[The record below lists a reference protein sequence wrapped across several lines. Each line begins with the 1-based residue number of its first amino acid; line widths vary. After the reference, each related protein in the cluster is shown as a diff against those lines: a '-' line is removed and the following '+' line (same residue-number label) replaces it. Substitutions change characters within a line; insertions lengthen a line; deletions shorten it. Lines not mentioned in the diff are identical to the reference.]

1 MVTQSRGV
9 LLKIDD
15 VSQSLINFTK
25 LYHDPDDLS
34 VKSECYHREES
45 FIAQCLGDIRRTL
58 AATECSLYWCIN
70 RYSAR
75 QESGVLKEDVIDS
88 WWGHSGTDIVSV
100 IKPRDEDTVG
110 EPLGNHIQL
119 IPPKDEVNIN
129 EHGGNLGHDDIDPA
143 QGNPS
148 SQRPANYDP
157 CYVGFQTNNILTNW
171 LEGFFTRKM
180 MSVDTRD
187 SQDHDTDDVSSVL
200 SGQNKRLSEG
210 KFGVPQ
216 PDPVF
221 DIFSNVSFGLTQFIR
236 HDRQSL
242 PFAGKADNYVVK
254 IDGEEQAL
262 KLTALGTAFEDRT
275 VVQVRWAWL
284 CLPVG
289 TVLMTC
295 GLTIATKIRSS
306 KQQIPTWGSS
316 TTALMICGPY
326 SHIDDT
332 SSLDLS
338 TEQMYTKAKSTKV
351 TFERSVDGT
360 WRLVEQSD
368 PAIRTEATDLESAV
382 SFLPQSTTLEMRE
395 CPKPTGTS
403 TKMTTGSLLAASG
416 TGRREAT
423 VATWIPRQRPRFA
436 RSQSI

>member
-1 MVTQSRGV
+1 MVTQSSRV

-25 LYHDPDDLS
+25 LYHDPDDLLP
-34 VKSECYHREES
+34 ECYRRKES
-45 FIAQCLGDIRRTL
+45 FIAQCLRDFRRKL

-75 QESGVLKEDVIDS
+75 QESGVLKENVIDS
-88 WWGHSGTDIVSV
+88 WWGHSGTDLVSV
-100 IKPRDEDTVG
+100 IKPRDEDTLG
-110 EPLGNHIQL
+110 ETLGNHIQL
-119 IPPKDEVNIN
+119 IPPKDELNIN
-129 EHGGNLGHDDIDPA
+129 DHGGTLGHDDIDPA

-171 LEGFFTRKM
+171 LERFLTRKM
-180 MSVDTRD
+180 ISVDNLD

-200 SGQNKRLSEG
+200 SGQNKRPSEG

-242 PFAGKADNYVVK
+242 PFAEKADNYVVK

-262 KLTALGTAFEDRT
+262 KLTALGTAFENRT

-284 CLPVG
+284 CFPVG
-289 TVLMTC
+289 LVAMTVL
-295 GLTIATKIRSS
+295 LTIATKIRSS
-306 KQQIPTWGSS
+306 KQQIPIWGSS
-316 TTALMICGPY
+316 TTALMIRGPY

-332 SSLDLS
+332 SSLSLS
-338 TEQMYTKAKSTKV
+338 ADQMHNKAKSTKV
-351 TFERSVDGT
+351 TLERNADGS
-360 WRLVEQSD
+360 WRLVEQRD
-368 PAIRTEATDLESAV
+368 AAIRNEATDLESAV
-382 SFLPQSTTLEMRE
+382 SSLPQSTTHKMR
-395 CPKPTGTS
+395 
-403 TKMTTGSLLAASG
+403 ASKAH
-416 TGRREAT
+416 RH
-423 VATWIPRQRPRFA
+423 QH
-436 RSQSI
+436 